1 MIRAFSKSV
10 AAALVAAVIACAMP
24 QSARAALVVDPAVLY
39 DQMKDAYA
47 KDGAAGWTFRAQATY
62 LSTIFNA
69 GRAYS
74 LQYPNDPNYAVLAR
88 LTVQIGSGLHYNPL
102 INHDG
107 TVWWVREAADW
118 TMKNAQDFTLVSQA
132 QALLARVN
140 SEDDPE
146 QLARYADEDATANV
160 RAYPGDVDALLQQVE
175 ADWRAWILTGN
186 PSWRSLALHRAAAAN
201 FPVAH
206 LPTTWGNELV
216 VAANNA
222 STDRG
227 YTDEDV
233 TNAQSFVTRL
243 KAVDP
248 LRVITTVTALPHDVY
263 LTTLAPADEY
273 FGPMGMSILGI
284 ENELKRINFM
294 LNYNYGNRES
304 DQAFQVAKAIVAMQE
319 VYPKDR
325 DLPMLLLWC
334 YNTLQRMTD
343 QQSRRAAGQLRAILT
358 VEYQDSPQARQ
369 LLKPS

>member
-1 MIRAFSKSV
+1 MIRAFSKAA
-10 AAALVAAVIACAMP
+10 AAALVAAALAWMHP
-24 QSARAALVVDPAVLY
+24 AGARAALVVDPAVLY
-39 DQMKDAYA
+39 DKMKAAYSA
-47 KDGAAGWTFRAQATY
+47 DEQAGWTFRAQETY
-62 LSTIFNA
+62 LSTIFDA

-88 LTVQIGSGLHYNPL
+88 LTVQIGGGLHYNPL
-102 INHDG
+102 TNHDG
-107 TVWWVREAADW
+107 AVWWVREAADW

-146 QLARYADEDATANV
+146 QLARYADEDASANV
-160 RAYPGDVDALLQQVE
+160 RAYPGDVDASLQQVE
-175 ADWRAWILTGN
+175 ANWRAWILTHDAA
-186 PSWRSLALHRAAAAN
+186 WRSLALRRAAAAN

-216 VAANNA
+216 AAANNA

-227 YTDEDV
+227 YSEEDV
-233 TNAQSFVTRL
+233 ASAQSFAARL

-248 LRVITTVTALPHDVY
+248 IRVITTVTALPHDVY

-273 FGPMGMSILGI
+273 FGPLGMSILGI

-294 LNYNYGNRES
+294 LNYDYGNRES
-304 DQAFQVAKAIVAMQE
+304 DPAFQVAKSIVAMQE
-319 VYPKDR
+319 VYPRDR

-334 YNTLQRMTD
+334 YRTLERMTD

-369 LLKPS
+369 LLQAS